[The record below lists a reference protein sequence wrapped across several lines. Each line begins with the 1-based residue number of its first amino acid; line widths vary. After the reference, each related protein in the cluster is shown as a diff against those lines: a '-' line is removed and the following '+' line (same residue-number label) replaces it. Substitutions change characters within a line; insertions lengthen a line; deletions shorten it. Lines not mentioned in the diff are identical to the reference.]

1 MVYLLLTPSS
11 VIVNTTFVS
20 SINYIFVFVINARN
34 IHECCT
40 QGFVHYKL
48 TNCGLDQRRSDA
60 NTDQGRLKRQIFG
73 ICRETRI
80 FYCPACTYFYQILNK
95 CLSLRF
101 QFFFIAVKL
110 ESDHIKPFWSSIA
123 SLRRKRNK
131 VVKNKLKKPLV
142 YNTKL
147 PYFLTINLTVRQYSL
162 VFEATLSI
170 HLCIWYSRVGKTFR
184 WRCIVPIWYIN
195 LV

>member
-1 MVYLLLTPSS
+1 MVYLLLTPSR

-131 VVKNKLKKPLV
+131 VVKNKLKK
-142 YNTKL
+142 
-147 PYFLTINLTVRQYSL
+147 TIGVQY
-162 VFEATLSI
+162 EATLFS
-170 HLCIWYSRVGKTFR
+170 YDQFDRKTIFTGIR
-184 WRCIVPIWYIN
+184 SYLKYTPLHMIF
-195 LV
+195 